1 MEMKFNEIPYDFTLT
16 NNSDRVKQIQIFKSD
31 LTYNIKPGDAIKLRA
46 EGSDAALFYYGFLA
60 TGLDVTWTEGIIG
73 SCATPTVI
81 ETTNEDGTKNIT
93 LHCITKQAKIYW
105 TADDAVTDAKI
116 VEQGTL
122 YIPNEVL
129 TVSENATLRAVAV
142 EANHE
147 NSTVLTKEYTFTV
160 ATPTASIAAGNVS
173 KGTQVSLSCATSGA
187 GLYITLD
194 GTTPTSESIAYE
206 GPISIDTNM
215 TVKAIAVKN
224 GWTASEVLSLNFV
237 VKMPTP
243 TASIESGTVEANTQV
258 SLSCSENEAT
268 IYYTLDGSM
277 PVVEGEISNDALTYE
292 EPLTITASTTIKA
305 VAFMEDCTPS
315 DVATFE
321 YVVTSGQE

>member
-1 MEMKFNEIPYDFTLT
+1 MEMKFNEIPYDFTLA

-31 LTYNIKPGDAIKLRA
+31 LTYNIKPGDAIKVRA

-73 SCATPTVI
+73 SCATPTVV

-93 LHCITKQAKIYW
+93 LHCLTKQAKIYW
-105 TADDAVTDAKI
+105 TADDAVTNANL
-116 VEQGTL
+116 VSQGTL

-129 TVSENATLRAVAV
+129 TVTENATLRAIAV
-142 EANHE
+142 EVNHE
-147 NSTVLTKEYTFTV
+147 NSTILSKEYTFTV

-173 KGTQVSLSCATSGA
+173 KGTQVSLSCSTSGA
-187 GLYITLD
+187 KLYYTTD
-194 GTTPTSESIAYE
+194 GSKPTIEKTEYT
-206 GPISIDTNM
+206 GPITINSDVTIRVVAD
-215 TVKAIAVKN
+215 KS
-224 GWTASEVLSLNFV
+224 GWTASEELSLNFV

-258 SLSCSENEAT
+258 SLSCSENGAT
-268 IYYTLDGSM
+268 IYYTLDGNM
-277 PVVEGEISNDALTYE
+277 PVVEGEISNDALTYSE
-292 EPLTITASTTIKA
+292 ALTLTASTTIKA
-305 VAFMEDCTPS
+305 VAYMENCTPS

>member
-1 MEMKFNEIPYDFTLT
+1 MEMKFNEIPYDFTLA

-60 TGLDVTWTEGIIG
+60 TGLDVSWTEGIIG
-73 SCATPTVI
+73 SCATPTVV
-81 ETTNEDGTKNIT
+81 ETTNDDGTKNIT

-105 TADDAVTDAKI
+105 TADDAVTDANI

-147 NSTVLTKEYTFTV
+147 NSTVLTKVYTFTV

-206 GPISIDTNM
+206 GPITIDTNM
-215 TVKAIAVKN
+215 TVKAIAVKD
-224 GWTASEVLSLNFV
+224 GWTSSEVLSLNFV

-258 SLSCSENEAT
+258 SLSCSENGAT

-277 PVVEGEISNDALTYE
+277 PVVEGEISNDALTYSE
-292 EPLTITASTTIKA
+292 ALTLTASTTIKA

-321 YVVTSGQE
+321 YVVTSE